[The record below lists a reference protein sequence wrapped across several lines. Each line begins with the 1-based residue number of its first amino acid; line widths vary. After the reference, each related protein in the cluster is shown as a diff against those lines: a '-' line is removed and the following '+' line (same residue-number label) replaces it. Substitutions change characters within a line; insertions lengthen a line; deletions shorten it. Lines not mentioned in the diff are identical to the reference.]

1 MHVCT
6 YTHTHTHRNWHR
18 GTLWSFLQCSLVTV
32 MSNSLQ
38 PHGLQHARLH
48 CPSPTP
54 GAYSNSSPSS
64 RWCHPTSSSSFVL
77 LLFSI
82 FPNIRVFSNESVL
95 CIRWSKYWSI
105 SFSISPSKWIFRIY
119 KTRSFLIRMLIL
131 YSNGDPTII
140 TSSKHKYLSKALSP
154 HTISLGL
161 RASRWVWGNTIQSFA
176 STHYQAQLWIIEMCQ
191 WLKQIKNYA
200 FRLLTI
206 HEYMYV
212 AGGQRAEI
220 QIDVVNNLF

>member
-1 MHVCT
+1 MDCSTPGLPVHHEPLEFTQTHV
-6 YTHTHTHRNWHR
+6 HRVGDAIQPSH
-18 GTLWSFLQCSLVTV
+18 SL
-32 MSNSLQ
+32 L
-38 PHGLQHARLH
+38 
-48 CPSPTP
+48 SPTP
-54 GAYSNSSPSS
+54 
-64 RWCHPTSSSSFVL
+64 PT
-77 LLFSI
+77 SI
-82 FPNIRVFSNESVL
+82 FPSIRVFSNESVL
-95 CIRWSKYWSI
+95 HIRWPKDWSI

>member
-1 MHVCT
+1 MNYWSNCKRNQEERFTSEHYLVWAVPMIALLLYLTSFLFVCLFFKYYLSLLRLVKQNIISPSSRGWEVQDQFSSWWRISFWLST
-6 YTHTHTHRNWHR
+6 TFLTCSQMVCMCAHTHTHTHTHRNWQR

-119 KTRSFLIRMLIL
+119 FL
-131 YSNGDPTII
+131 
-140 TSSKHKYLSKALSP
+140 
-154 HTISLGL
+154 
-161 RASRWVWGNTIQSFA
+161 
-176 STHYQAQLWIIEMCQ
+176 
-191 WLKQIKNYA
+191 
-200 FRLLTI
+200 
-206 HEYMYV
+206 
-212 AGGQRAEI
+212 
-220 QIDVVNNLF
+220 

>member
-1 MHVCT
+1 MNLQDHSPWMMTFWWGLSCCLADCPFHHVLT
-6 YTHTHTHRNWHR
+6 WREVGDTGSTARERWR
-18 GTLWSFLQCSLVTV
+18 QDSLK
-32 MSNSLQ
+32 SL
-38 PHGLQHARLH
+38 
-48 CPSPTP
+48 
-54 GAYSNSSPSS
+54 
-64 RWCHPTSSSSFVL
+64 
-77 LLFSI
+77 
-82 FPNIRVFSNESVL
+82 
-95 CIRWSKYWSI
+95 
-105 SFSISPSKWIFRIY
+105 
-119 KTRSFLIRMLIL
+119 LIRMLIL